1 MHALSPATVRI
12 REARPEDAPRLWQ
25 LLEQGL
31 AAYGLAS
38 DPAGTDTDM
47 ADVEASYVARGGRF
61 RVLEVDGRTIGMYGL
76 YRLDADTVELRKMY
90 LDPAEKGRGYGRLL
104 MEEALRL
111 AREAGY
117 RRMVLETNRRLV
129 EAIGMYRKFG
139 FTEEARPDRS
149 PRCDAAMAMDL

>member
-1 MHALSPATVRI
+1 MSAPAATALHV
-12 REARPEDAPRLWQ
+12 REARPEDAPRLWE
-25 LLEQGL
+25 LLAQGL
-31 AAYGLAS
+31 AGYGLAP
-38 DPAGTDTDM
+38 DPDGTDTDM
-47 ADVEASYVARGGRF
+47 ADVGASYLARGGRF
-61 RVLEVDGRTIGMYGL
+61 RVLVDGDRIIGMYGL
-76 YRLDADTVELRKMY
+76 YRVDDATVELRKMY
-90 LDPAEKGRGYGRLL
+90 LEPAMKGRGHGRRL

-139 FTEEARPDRS
+139 FTEEVRPDRS

>member
-1 MHALSPATVRI
+1 
-12 REARPEDAPRLWQ
+12 
-25 LLEQGL
+25 
-31 AAYGLAS
+31 
-38 DPAGTDTDM
+38 
-47 ADVEASYVARGGRF
+47 
-61 RVLEVDGRTIGMYGL
+61 MYGL
-76 YRLDADTVELRKMY
+76 FREDEGTVELRKMY

-129 EAIGMYRKFG
+129 EAIDMYRKFG
-139 FTEEARPDRS
+139 FTEEVRPDRS